1 MKIEVEYYLKR
12 EIKPRMKIVLNG
24 KKLYEK
30 ILPAHSLSRQVLTF
44 LPRLS

>member
-24 KKLYEK
+24 KKLYEN
-30 ILPAHSLSRQVLTF
+30 ILPVHSLSY
-44 LPRLS
+44 